1 MKKVGIAATILFVA
15 TVWAANW
22 AVTNYGVVSVGF
34 GLVAPAGVYFA
45 GLAFTL
51 RDTIHR
57 TLGRWYVIGA
67 ILVGSGLAYFIE
79 ANAQIPGGVA
89 SIAVASAVAF
99 LVSEFSDLAVYEPI
113 RKRGWFPAVMASN
126 VVGIAVDSAL
136 FLYLAF
142 GSLAFFKGQFVGKFW
157 MTLLAVGLIAA
168 TRLATQRRVVPA

>member
-1 MKKVGIAATILFVA
+1 MKKLGIVATVLFVA

-22 AVTNYGVVSVGF
+22 AVANYGVVGVGF

-57 TLGRWYVIGA
+57 TLGRWYVVGA

-79 ANAQIPGGVA
+79 ANAQIPGGVT

-99 LVSEFSDLAVYEPI
+99 LVSEFSDLLVYEPM
-113 RKRGWFPAVMASN
+113 RKRGWARAVLASN

-157 MTLLAVGLIAA
+157 LTLAAVALIAA
-168 TRLATQRRVVPA
+168 ARVATRRKVVLA